1 LQPDQGGVQDLE
13 LILEIC
19 LDVQLLDDVREF
31 QAVAIAKILVD
42 ERSMAIGA
50 YDVEHVQACFDSCP
64 VTSYS
69 MLELGWQE
77 S

>member
-1 LQPDQGGVQDLE
+1 MLSDPMPERVKE
-13 LILEIC
+13 KISY
-19 LDVQLLDDVREF
+19 REF

-42 ERSMAIGA
+42 ERSKAIGA

-64 VTSYS
+64 VTSYLV
-69 MLELGWQE
+69 LELGWQE